1 MGRTGAPQSS
11 PDLAQSK
18 FELRLADDLT
28 SRCVIHVLPKGVTD
42 LGFTSTLPTSR
53 RRDFAPELA
62 DADRHG
68 VTCQTH
74 RVYRALQIKL
84 GTSRPR

>member
-18 FELRLADDLT
+18 FELRLADDLI

-53 RRDFAPELA
+53 RRA
-62 DADRHG
+62 
-68 VTCQTH
+68 
-74 RVYRALQIKL
+74 
-84 GTSRPR
+84 TSRLSWLTQIATA

>member
-42 LGFTSTLPTSR
+42 LGFTST
-53 RRDFAPELA
+53 
-62 DADRHG
+62 
-68 VTCQTH
+68 
-74 RVYRALQIKL
+74 
-84 GTSRPR
+84 